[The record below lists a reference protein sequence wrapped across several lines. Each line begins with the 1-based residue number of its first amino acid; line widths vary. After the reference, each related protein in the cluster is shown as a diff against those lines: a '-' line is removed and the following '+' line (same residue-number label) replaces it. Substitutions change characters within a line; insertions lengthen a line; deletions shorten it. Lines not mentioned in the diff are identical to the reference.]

1 MTVDYLVNWFSSMGD
16 FPALFFLL
24 AALISA
30 IPMFLFM
37 AIYQELDN
45 IIAYFAASGLI
56 TLVLNILVVV
66 VAYFLCGT
74 FNIGPEQKK
83 TILIE
88 TGLQNG
94 TLAIVVAGLI
104 LMTLF
109 IWFP

>member
-1 MTVDYLVNWFSSMGD
+1 
-16 FPALFFLL
+16 
-24 AALISA
+24 
-30 IPMFLFM
+30 M

-104 LMTLF
+104 FNDSVYLVPIATYSLIMYVVIFVYIISTIMTM
-109 IWFP
+109 PRAYG